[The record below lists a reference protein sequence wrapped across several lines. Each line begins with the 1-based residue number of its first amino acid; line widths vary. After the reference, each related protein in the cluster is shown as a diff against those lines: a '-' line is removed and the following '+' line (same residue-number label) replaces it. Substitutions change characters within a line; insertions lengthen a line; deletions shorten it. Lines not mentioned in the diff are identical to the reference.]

1 MNQSSGAR
9 LAPRAPDE
17 PPQAEGPRAP
27 ADRDGGFI
35 FTSELVTLA
44 QDHGRSVVAVEHLVT
59 EVITRVLD
67 PGRRGLAIC
76 GASKGVGV
84 TFTAANLAVALSQVG
99 VPTML
104 IDANMREPGLQ
115 RLITPPEGWPG
126 LSDWLAGAGDI
137 DVGDLV
143 CPEVLP
149 NLSLIYAGAVA
160 PDAAELLSSDA
171 FAELMRGCQRDYAL
185 TIVDTPPANRWADVR
200 TICKLTTYAMV
211 VARRDSTFVD
221 DVATLVGELQTDGV
235 TLVGAVMNEV

>member
-1 MNQSSGAR
+1 MSQVSGVR
-9 LAPRAPDE
+9 LAPHLADE
-17 PPQAEGPRAP
+17 PSHAETPRAP
-27 ADRDGGFI
+27 IERDVGFT
-35 FTSELVTLA
+35 FTAELVTLA
-44 QDHGRSVVAVEHLVT
+44 RDHGRSVVAVEHLMT
-59 EVITRVLD
+59 EVTTRVLN

-99 VPTML
+99 VPVLL

-115 RLITPPEGWPG
+115 RLITPTAPRPG
-126 LSDWLAGAGDI
+126 LSDWLAGEGEVALSDI
-137 DVGDLV
+137 ICED
-143 CPEVLP
+143 VLP
-149 NLSLIYAGAVA
+149 NLSLIYAGTVA
-160 PDAAELLSSDA
+160 PDAAELLASAA
-171 FAELMRGCQRDYAL
+171 FGDLMRGCLRDYAL

-211 VARRDSTFVD
+211 VARRDATFVD